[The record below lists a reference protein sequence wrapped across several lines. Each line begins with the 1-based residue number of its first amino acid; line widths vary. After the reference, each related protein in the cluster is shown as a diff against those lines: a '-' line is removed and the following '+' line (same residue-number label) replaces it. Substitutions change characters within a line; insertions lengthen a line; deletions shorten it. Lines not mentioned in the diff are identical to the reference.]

1 MNEKLHTLITLLLAF
16 QSDPDWWPG
25 SSVFDIAV
33 SAVLTQNTSWNNVS
47 KAMERLKESG
57 INNWERIL
65 ESKDLETVPGLLECS
80 AGDGYVNV
88 EGIVKN
94 NILYVAKQYR
104 TAGVCL

>member
-65 ESKDLETVPGLLECS
+65 ESKDLETVISP
-80 AGDGYVNV
+80 AGFYRRKAATL
-88 EGIVKN
+88 KN
-94 NILYVAKQYR
+94 LAELMLKNPQPHVR
-104 TAGVCL
+104 SF